1 MTQTYLDT
9 VILKV
14 FENTGSDPRLKENFV
29 RRVFTDRLGEVVPAM
44 FFPVS
49 AKKMQVMDGQVF
61 LDEPFLSV
69 FAVEAPEKADT
80 VSAIYL
86 MDEKFYDLQNVTT
99 QDYVTEEM
107 IYRYGR
113 PLGCYHFTEDLM
125 TGIISVYAD
134 VSEVAVFYYAPYTDA
149 KGRVVV
155 PKFAEGYLE
164 HYGTMRAT
172 EVLLNMGIRGKT
184 PVQIPQLRYTL
195 NEVRAKVTREYKSMQ
210 SEIHLQCEKVI
221 IKPVNQFR
229 DAVI

>member
-1 MTQTYLDT
+1 MKQAYLDT

-14 FENTGSDPRLKENFV
+14 IENTGNDPLLKENFV
-29 RRVFTDRLGEVVPAM
+29 RRILTDRLRESVPSI

-49 AKKMQVMDGQVF
+49 VKKVQVTDGQLF
-61 LDEPFLSV
+61 LEDPFLSV
-69 FAVEAPEKADT
+69 VAVEKPEKADE
-80 VSAIYL
+80 VSALYL
-86 MDEKFYDLQNVTT
+86 MDEKFYDLGNLSV
-99 QDYVTEEM
+99 QDYVTEDV

-113 PLGCYHFTEDLM
+113 TLGCYHFTEDLM

-134 VSEVAVFYYAPYTDA
+134 VNEVAVFYYTPYADA

-172 EVLLNMGIRGKT
+172 EVLLNQSIRGRT
-184 PVQIPQLRYTL
+184 PVQVPQLRYTL
-195 NEVRAKVTREYKSMQ
+195 NEIRAKVTREYKSMQ
-210 SEIHLQCEKVI
+210 SEIHLLCEKVI
-221 IKPVNQFR
+221 IKPVNHNR